1 MDDDEETQATSDVTS
16 IDTFNQ
22 QLLDDKIQD
31 LMALLKLISKI
42 QANEKICFAS
52 RQILPAH
59 SLSTALR
66 RIWDKES
73 RISTL
78 DRLNKLLITFREVDK
93 NPNVTN
99 SYKEQLLMDL
109 ETSLTGVFNLRTTY
123 NDDRDFIAK
132 LEVWIR
138 NVNVI
143 LQEHKKK

>member
-1 MDDDEETQATSDVTS
+1 MDDDEETQATPDVTS